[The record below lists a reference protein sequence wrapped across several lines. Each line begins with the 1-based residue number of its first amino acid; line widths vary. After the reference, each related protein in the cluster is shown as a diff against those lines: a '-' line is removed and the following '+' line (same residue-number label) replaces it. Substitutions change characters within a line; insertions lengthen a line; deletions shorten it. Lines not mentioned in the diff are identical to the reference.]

1 MLKLVYR
8 IMANLVMV
16 VVIVVSTRMAAN
28 YFAVHTNIDP
38 LSKSA
43 SLLTLLFMLFTFLGI
58 IICIVQVF
66 IFRKLQ

>member
-1 MLKLVYR
+1 MKLVYR
-8 IMANLVMV
+8 IMANLVIV
-16 VVIVVSTRMAAN
+16 VVMVVSTRMAAN
-28 YFAVHTNIDP
+28 YFAVYTNIDP

-66 IFRKLQ
+66 IFRKQQ